1 MAESSE
7 VPSTAPAEPPSL
19 LRKLFTLVAVFGKFG
34 ALTFGGGYAIVALM
48 EDEIVHRRH
57 WMTSEELLDLIA
69 IGESTPG
76 PIAVNT
82 ATFIGY
88 KLAGVIGSIVAV
100 LALVIPAWLIIVLIS
115 GCYLTLRDNVWIAS
129 ALSGIRV
136 AAIVLILQACLRM
149 GSKLKRNGFNV
160 LMFAGAFYLTAFPS
174 VNAFYVI
181 MGALL
186 IGLIWHGIRPRYLL
200 PKHEET
206 P

>member
-7 VPSTAPAEPPSL
+7 APSTAPAEHPTL
-19 LRKLFTLVAVFGKFG
+19 LRKLLTLVAVFGKFG
-34 ALTFGGGYAIVALM
+34 ALTFGGGYAIVAMM

-57 WMTSEELLDLIA
+57 WMTAEELMDLIA

-88 KLAGVIGSIVAV
+88 KLAGIIGSLVAV
-100 LALVIPAWLIIVLIS
+100 LALVLPAWLIIILIS
-115 GCYLTLRDNVWIAS
+115 SCYLTLRDNIWIAS
-129 ALSGIRV
+129 ALGGIRV

-149 GSKLKRNGFNV
+149 GSKLKRNGFNA
-160 LMFAGAFYLTAFPS
+160 LMLTGAFYLTAFPS

-186 IGLIWHGIRPRYLL
+186 IGLFWHGIRPRYLL
-200 PKHEET
+200 PKREEK